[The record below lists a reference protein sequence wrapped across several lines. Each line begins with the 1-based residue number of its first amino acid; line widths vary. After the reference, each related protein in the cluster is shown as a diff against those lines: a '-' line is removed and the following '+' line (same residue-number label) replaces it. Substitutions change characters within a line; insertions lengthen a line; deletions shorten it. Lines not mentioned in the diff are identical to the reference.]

1 MNKKTLLSG
10 CLLLALLTSCVPVR
24 KEVSESRENKSKQR
38 DISDKANIPNII
50 YFQMRDHMNKSIK
63 ILLTILVAT
72 SLVACSGSESSA
84 QNAVAAQ
91 LKDPDS
97 AKFGKF
103 TKFGGDLACLGVNA
117 RNSMGGYSGMQQALL
132 MKLGSGWDVIA
143 INDISHQQCIDIPST
158 NKRLMEV
165 LEEMRTINEKLSN

>member
-1 MNKKTLLSG
+1 
-10 CLLLALLTSCVPVR
+10 
-24 KEVSESRENKSKQR
+24 
-38 DISDKANIPNII
+38 
-50 YFQMRDHMNKSIK
+50 MNKSIK

-103 TKFGGDLACLGVNA
+103 TKFGGDLGPVHTNFDIIAAWKLPPS
-117 RNSMGGYSGMQQALL
+117 NSKSSNHCYLSQ
-132 MKLGSGWDVIA
+132 
-143 INDISHQQCIDIPST
+143 
-158 NKRLMEV
+158 EV
-165 LEEMRTINEKLSN
+165 T